1 MKKTFWIAL
10 WVPLHHYCYCYCV
23 HYMWSEE
30 KHLIPM
36 QLFVHFSFRYS
47 IHYTLFLGKNFF
59 FSFLYVHYIIVLQKK
74 FSFQWYVYDA
84 LIMNKI
90 YYAVIMTKKP
100 FSFQHY
106 YIYYIV
112 IITKIILSLS
122 LLRPLHC
129 DYDKKY
135 FCPNTTMFIALPSWQ
150 KIYIFVSVLCALC
163 LDYEINI

>member
-1 MKKTFWIAL
+1 MGTITSLLLLLLCSLHVIWGKTFNSHAAL
-10 WVPLHHYCYCYCV
+10 RSFFISLLH
-23 HYMWSEE
+23 SL
-30 KHLIPM
+30 HLI
-36 QLFVHFSFRYS
+36 FSKKKF
-47 IHYTLFLGKNFF
+47 FLVFY
-59 FSFLYVHYIIVLQKK
+59 YVHYIIVLQKK
-74 FSFQWYVYDA
+74 LSFQWYVHDA

-135 FCPNTTMFIALPSWQ
+135 FCPNATMFIALSSWQ

-163 LDYEINI
+163 VDYEINI